1 MKPESLY
8 TLSEERFS
16 VTELSPERPER
27 VTLLVARTAVELLE
41 VELERVA
48 CAELLL
54 LTEPSEDELLLL
66 TVVPEAL
73 LLERVPEALD
83 PLLEERVTCWLLL
96 PEVLLVVLEEPEAER
111 VTCWLLPLVEREEL
125 PLLVERVLC
134 TEEELLVEDPVERLL
149 VERVT
154 CWEDELLVE
163 RVACWRPLLLELD
176 RETEEPELERVAWV
190 EDDLVPLEERVW
202 AIISGAATRDRA
214 ISTVAA
220 IVIKRLIASKS

>member
-1 MKPESLY
+1 M
-8 TLSEERFS
+8 
-16 VTELSPERPER
+16 
-27 VTLLVARTAVELLE
+27 
-41 VELERVA
+41 
-48 CAELLL
+48 
-54 LTEPSEDELLLL
+54 
-66 TVVPEAL
+66 
-73 LLERVPEALD
+73 
-83 PLLEERVTCWLLL
+83 TCWLLL
-96 PEVLLVVLEEPEAER
+96 PEVLLVVLEEPEAERVACWLELPEVER

-176 RETEEPELERVAWV
+176 RDTELAEVER
-190 EDDLVPLEERVW
+190 EDDLVPLEERDW